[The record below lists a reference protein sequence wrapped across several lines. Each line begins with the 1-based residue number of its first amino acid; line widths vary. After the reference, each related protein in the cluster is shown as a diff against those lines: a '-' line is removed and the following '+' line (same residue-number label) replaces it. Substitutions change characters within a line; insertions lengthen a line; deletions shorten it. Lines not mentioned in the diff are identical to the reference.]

1 MRSVAPGM
9 AVFSLMLSFAGAAV
23 AGPRAGD
30 VCEPPTTVNASQ
42 FSACR
47 VVLTDSAELCRCRMA
62 PGIQPDTLSVE
73 GQSRMTPAAGRS
85 SKAGDAKP
93 TVH

>member
-1 MRSVAPGM
+1 MRSVVAGW
-9 AVFSLMLSFAGAAV
+9 AVFSLVVSFAGTAA

-30 VCEPPTTVNASQ
+30 VCAPPSTVNASQ

-47 VVLTDSAELCRCRMA
+47 VVVTDSAELCRCRIA
-62 PGIQPDTLSVE
+62 PGLQPDTLSVE
-73 GQSRMTPAAGRS
+73 GPGRMTPAAGRS
-85 SKAGDAKP
+85 GKADDAKP